1 MKIFNKLLL
10 SSLIGISA
18 NATTLKELINNTIKN
33 NENIQSMNIQN
44 KALNKSYNSVQNT
57 YNPTLNIG
65 ANYLKLDGDMRNV
78 QIGQTSS
85 AFAKLSIDLYNG
97 GKNNAIKKQ
106 KEYEYKSS
114 LNNTL
119 SSTKQTI
126 LQVVNIYFN
135 TKTIIENIK
144 VLQEKS
150 IALKAQY
157 DRVKTK
163 YDLKMTT
170 LDEVYKFKSEFES
183 NNYLIEELKYQK
195 EQQLQT
201 LSLISNIDIKQLNNE
216 NLLNKTNL
224 KYVKSDAIKSLQYQ
238 LKAQEENKNI
248 LSSAN
253 KPQIKLQDTYSLYNY
268 DDYNT
273 KLLTDLPEQQN
284 QLMLSVNYKIFDTT
298 TKNKIV
304 SANLQ
309 KQSLQKKIN
318 YLQKQEKMK
327 FILASKNLS
336 TSKLKISSA
345 KSAVTMA
352 NSVYNTVKIKYENS
366 VVDNI
371 SFLDALS
378 KKSYNQ
384 ALYQKALNDYEI
396 AKANYYFSSGVDYT
410 TILNNWK

>member
-33 NENIQSMNIQN
+33 NENIQSLNIQN

-201 LSLISNIDIKQLNNE
+201 LSLISNIDIKQLDNE
-216 NLLNKTNL
+216 NLPNKTNL

-396 AKANYYFSSGVDYT
+396 AKANYYFNSGINYNEV
-410 TILNNWK
+410 LKAWK